1 MEQTLKTLKY
11 KVAFRGKGNRLIKN
25 IVEDLQSDKKTKV
38 KILEV
43 KAIIHTWYLLE
54 IVTPREDRDVINLI
68 YSYNATDIYKA

>member
-43 KAIIHTWYLLE
+43 KAIIKTWYLLE
-54 IVTPREDRDVINLI
+54 ITTPREDRDVINLI
-68 YSYNATDIYKA
+68 YSYNAEDIYKA